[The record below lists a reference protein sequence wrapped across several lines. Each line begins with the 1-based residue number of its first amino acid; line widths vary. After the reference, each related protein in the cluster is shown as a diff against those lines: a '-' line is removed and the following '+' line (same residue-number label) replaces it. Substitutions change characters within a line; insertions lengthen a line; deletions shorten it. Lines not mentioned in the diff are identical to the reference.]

1 MARIMAGNTEINY
14 RIIRS
19 RRKTIALIIDPEKGI
34 IVRAPERMTDE
45 QIGEFVKSKASWIT
59 KKREEIKRAKSL
71 SRAKEF
77 VNGEKLPFLG
87 KQYEIEMIES
97 EDIKGAEI
105 ILKDGKFQIR
115 IPSNLERDN
124 RREIIKRELIEWYK
138 REARI
143 KYKERVELYKNKLNV
158 DFNKIYIRDQKTRW
172 GSCSSKGNLNFN
184 WRLIMAP
191 LPVMDYI
198 VVHEL
203 AHLIH
208 PNHGRDFW
216 RLVESV
222 IPDYIEKKEW
232 LKIYGNG
239 LSV

>member
-1 MARIMAGNTEINY
+1 M
-14 RIIRS
+14 
-19 RRKTIALIIDPEKGI
+19 LISTRFISG
-34 IVRAPERMTDE
+34 
-45 QIGEFVKSKASWIT
+45 
-59 KKREEIKRAKSL
+59 
-71 SRAKEF
+71 
-77 VNGEKLPFLG
+77 
-87 KQYEIEMIES
+87 S
-97 EDIKGAEI
+97 EDKM
-105 ILKDGKFQIR
+105 
-115 IPSNLERDN
+115 
-124 RREIIKRELIEWYK
+124 
-138 REARI
+138 
-143 KYKERVELYKNKLNV
+143 
-158 DFNKIYIRDQKTRW
+158 

-191 LPVMDYI
+191 PVMDYI